1 MKTLIRRNS
10 DHHVTV
16 SLSHEEI
23 KGNECSQLEDI
34 LGELG
39 EQFDTITVDMRHVSI
54 VDPQFFLTLVRT
66 IRDNSVKVTLVDV
79 QDHIRRIIEL
89 SRLYTLFPVM
99 PSAPMVA
106 VEVESE
112 VNYGSVA

>member
-1 MKTLIRRNS
+1 MKTLIKRDS
-10 DHHVTV
+10 AHHVTV

-23 KGNECSQLEDI
+23 RGSECSQLEDV

-39 EQFDTITVDMRHVSI
+39 EQFQGITLDMRSVS
-54 VDPQFFLTLVRT
+54 VVEPEFFLALVRT
-66 IRDNSVKVTLVDV
+66 IRDTSVRVTLVDV

-89 SRLYTLFPVM
+89 SRLYTLFPIM

-106 VEVESE
+106 VELESE
-112 VNYGSVA
+112 VHYGSAA